1 MSFTVNIE
9 KGRIINDFIEPNK
22 RQYIIPVY
30 QRNYEWTKDQCEKL
44 FSDILV
50 AEKNDKT
57 HFCGSIVYAP
67 LKEENKIQYYIIIDG
82 QQRLTTIYLLLKAM
96 LDEAEDDKT
105 KDALLDTLLNKDK
118 FDKFGI
124 DQASKLKLKPIKSD
138 EEQLSILMDNNAK
151 KDKIDQNS
159 GIWKNYEYFRSLIK
173 KELEAGAYVKD
184 IYKGVENLFCAKIL
198 LDKEDNAQEM
208 FERIN
213 STGIPLSLA
222 DKIRNFVLMT
232 EVDQERLYTYYWLE
246 IERLLPKEDM
256 HAFFLDYLNLKREG
270 FSKEA
275 EAYED
280 FKNIYNEQYGSSKN
294 GKEEVLK
301 ELLHY
306 ANQYHIFLYTDSE
319 YGDRVNTLLKNLR
332 ELKQTTVFLFLF
344 RVFDDYENK
353 VIDLP
358 ILEKTLEFLRN
369 YSIRRLICEVGSNS
383 LRGLYKTLYDRV
395 FNNVANKDYYYDSI
409 VCFFKQLTSKD
420 ALVNDATFVEAL
432 KYKNLYR
439 KNALCKYL
447 LGAIENQGK
456 EKVKIDS
463 LTIEHI
469 VPQNKNLSTYWQN
482 MLGDNW
488 QSVQEKYLHT
498 LGNLTLTGYN
508 SELGDK
514 PFSEKK
520 ILIEKKDSKVVT
532 LYTDVKDKRE
542 WNAAN
547 IEARAKR
554 LANIILNLFKIS
566 GPDVEISFADPRY
579 KEYSCDNPSDA
590 TNKWPNY
597 YVLQGERV
605 NVQNFQ
611 HMLRS
616 VVDKIFKVD
625 STIIKGLALNE
636 KNPIDG
642 YQSIVF
648 TYKSRNVNS
657 DYRIGDTG
665 IYVRLGYSA
674 AHTISIIKALLQKYD
689 IDTDD
694 FVYSAREY
702 KKASVDD

>member
-616 VVDKIFKVD
+616 VVDKLFKVD

>member
-1 MSFTVNIE
+1 MNIE

-138 EEQLSILMDNNAK
+138 EEQLSILMDDNAK
-151 KDKIDQNS
+151 KYKIDQNS

-173 KELEAGAYVKD
+173 KELKAGAYVKD

-616 VVDKIFKVD
+616 VVDKLFKVD

>member
-138 EEQLSILMDNNAK
+138 EEQLSILMDDNAK

-159 GIWKNYEYFRSLIK
+159 GIWKNYKYFRSLIK

-280 FKNIYNEQYGSSKN
+280 FKNIYNEQYGSSRN

-319 YGDRVNTLLKNLR
+319 YGDRINALLKNLR

-566 GPDVEISFADPRY
+566 GPDVEITFADPRY

-616 VVDKIFKVD
+616 VVDKLFKVD

-702 KKASVDD
+702 KKASADD

>member
-1 MSFTVNIE
+1 MNIE
-9 KGRIINDFIEPNK
+9 KGRIINDFIDPNK

-138 EEQLSILMDNNAK
+138 EEQLSILMDDNAK
-151 KDKIDQNS
+151 KDKIDKNS
-159 GIWKNYEYFRSLIK
+159 GIWKNYEYFRGLIK
-173 KELEAGAYVKD
+173 KELESGAYVKD

-232 EVDQERLYTYYWLE
+232 EVDQERLYTNYWLE

-270 FSKEA
+270 FSKEVA
-275 EAYED
+275 AYED
-280 FKNIYNEQYGSSKN
+280 FKNVYKN
-294 GKEEVLK
+294 GNYDNEGILK

-306 ANQYHIFLYTDSE
+306 ANQYHIFLYADSR
-319 YGDRVNTLLKNLR
+319 YSDKVDALLKNLQD
-332 ELKQTTVFLFLF
+332 LKQTTVFLFLF
-344 RVFDDYENK
+344 SVFDDYENK
-353 VIDLP
+353 VIDLAT
-358 ILEKTLEFLRN
+358 LEKTLEFLRN

-383 LRGLYKTLYDRV
+383 LRGLYKSLYDRV
-395 FNNVANKDYYYDSI
+395 FKNSVNKEHYYDSI
-409 VCFFKQLTSKD
+409 VCFFNQLTSKD
-420 ALVNDATFVEAL
+420 ALANDDAFEDAL

-456 EKVKIDS
+456 EKINIDS

-469 VPQNKNLSTYWQN
+469 IPQNKNLSTYWQN

-488 QSVQEKYLHT
+488 QGVQEKYLHT

-514 PFSEKK
+514 PFAEKK
-520 ILIEKKDSKVVT
+520 ALIEEKDSKVVT
-532 LYTDVKDKRE
+532 LYSDVKDKEE
-542 WNAAN
+542 WNAKN
-547 IEARAKR
+547 IEDRAKR
-554 LANIILNLFKIS
+554 LAKIIVALFKIAE
-566 GPDVEISFADPRY
+566 PEVNISFADPSY
-579 KEYSCDNPSDA
+579 KEYSCDNPDDA
-590 TNKWPNY
+590 TNKTPNY

-605 NVQNFQ
+605 NITNFTK
-611 HMLRS
+611 MLRS
-616 VVDKIFKVD
+616 IIDRLYEAD
-625 STIIKGLALNE
+625 SRIINQMAENE
-636 KNPIDG
+636 EKPVGWSKSILFSKNKDNING
-642 YQSIVF
+642 
-648 TYKSRNVNS
+648 
-657 DYRIGDTG
+657 DYRIGDTN
-665 IYVRLGYSA
+665 IYVNTGYSSY
-674 AHTISIIKALLQKYD
+674 HIICIIKALLEKYD
-689 IDTDD
+689 IETND
-694 FVYSAREY
+694 FSYSAKSY
-702 KKASVDD
+702 KKTNADD

>member
-124 DQASKLKLKPIKSD
+124 EQASKLKLKPIKSD
-138 EEQLSILMDNNAK
+138 EEQLSILMDDNAK

-232 EVDQERLYTYYWLE
+232 EVDQEHLYTYYWLE

-270 FSKEA
+270 FSKEV

-319 YGDRVNTLLKNLR
+319 YGDRINALLKNLR

-420 ALVNDATFVEAL
+420 ALVNDAMFVEAL

-456 EKVKIDS
+456 EKVNIDS

-532 LYTDVKDKRE
+532 LYTDVKDKTE

-616 VVDKIFKVD
+616 VVDKLFKVD

-694 FVYSAREY
+694 FVYSARES
-702 KKASVDD
+702 KKTSSDD

>member
-1 MSFTVNIE
+1 MNIE
-9 KGRIINDFIEPNK
+9 KGRIINDFIDPNK

-138 EEQLSILMDNNAK
+138 EEQLSILMDDNAK
-151 KDKIDQNS
+151 KDKIDKNS
-159 GIWKNYEYFRSLIK
+159 GIWKNYEYFRGLIK
-173 KELEAGAYVKD
+173 KELESGAYVKD

-232 EVDQERLYTYYWLE
+232 EIDQERLYTNYWLE

-270 FSKEA
+270 FSKEE

-280 FKNIYNEQYGSSKN
+280 FKNVYSN
-294 GKEEVLK
+294 GKYDNEGILK

-306 ANQYHIFLYTDSE
+306 AKQYHIFLYADSK
-319 YGDRVNTLLKNLR
+319 YGEEINTLLKNIQD
-332 ELKQTTVFLFLF
+332 LKQTTVFLFLF
-344 RVFDDYENK
+344 RLFDDFENG
-353 VIDLP
+353 VIDKSK
-358 ILEKTLEFLRN
+358 LEKVLQFLRN

-383 LRGLYKTLYDRV
+383 LRGLYKSLYDRV
-395 FNNVANKDYYYDSI
+395 FNNTINKEHYYDSI
-409 VCFFKQLTSKD
+409 ICFFKQLTSKD
-420 ALVNDATFVEAL
+420 ALVSDTAFKEAL

-456 EKVKIDS
+456 EKVKVES

-469 VPQNKNLSTYWQN
+469 MPQTKNLSSYWQN

-488 QSVQEKYLHT
+488 QEVQEKYLHT

-508 SELGDK
+508 SELGDR

-520 ILIEKKDSKVVT
+520 ALIEKKDSKVVT
-532 LYTDVKDKRE
+532 LYSDVKDKNE
-542 WNAAN
+542 WVAQN
-547 IEARAKR
+547 IEDRGER
-554 LANIILNLFKIS
+554 LAKIILKLFNIEE
-566 GPDVEISFADPRY
+566 PETTISFADPRY
-579 KEYSCDNPSDA
+579 KEYTCAEPNNA

-597 YVLQGERV
+597 YILQGERV
-605 NVQNFQ
+605 NVTNFTQ
-611 HMLRS
+611 MLRS
-616 VVDKIFKVD
+616 VVDRLYALD
-625 STIIKGLALNE
+625 ERIIKQMALNE
-636 KNPIDG
+636 ENPING
-642 YQSIVF
+642 SKSILF
-648 TYKSRNVNS
+648 TYFKDKINS
-657 DYRIGDTG
+657 EFRVADTG
-665 IYVRLGYSA
+665 IYLRVGFSSA
-674 AHTISIIKALLQKYD
+674 HIITIIKALLEKYD
-689 IDTDD
+689 IDIDD
-694 FVYSAREY
+694 FIYSAREF
-702 KKASVDD
+702 KKTSADD

>member
-1 MSFTVNIE
+1 MNIE
-9 KGRIINDFIEPNK
+9 KGRIVNDFIDPNR
-22 RQYIIPVY
+22 RQYVIPVY

-44 FSDILV
+44 FFDILV
-50 AEKNDKT
+50 AAKNDKT

-105 KDALLDTLLNKDK
+105 RDVLLDTLLNKDK

-124 DQASKLKLKPIKSD
+124 DKASKLKLKPIKSD
-138 EEQLSILMDNNAK
+138 EEQLSILMDDNANK
-151 KDKIDQNS
+151 EKIDKNS
-159 GIWKNYEYFRSLIK
+159 GIWKNYALFRELIK
-173 KELEAGAYVKD
+173 KELIDGAYVKD

-232 EVDQERLYTYYWLE
+232 EVDQEHLYTKYWLE
-246 IERLLPKEDM
+246 IERLLSKEDM
-256 HAFFLDYLNLKREG
+256 KAFLLDYLNLKREG
-270 FSKEA
+270 FSKEV

-280 FKNIYNEQYGSSKN
+280 FKNIYKNQYGNCKN

-306 ANQYHIFLYTDSE
+306 AKQYHIFLYADSK
-319 YGDRVNTLLKNLR
+319 YGDEVNALLTNMQ

-344 RVFDDYENK
+344 RVFDDFENK
-353 VIDLP
+353 VIDEP
-358 ILEKTLEFLRN
+358 TLEKILRFLRS

-383 LRGLYKTLYDRV
+383 LRGLYKSLYDRV
-395 FNNVANKDYYYDSI
+395 FNNIANKEHYYDSI
-409 VCFFKQLTSKD
+409 ICFFKQLTSKD
-420 ALVNDATFVEAL
+420 AIVNDSSFVEAL

-456 EKVKIDS
+456 EQVKVDS

-469 VPQNKNLSTYWQN
+469 MPQNKNLSTYWQK
-482 MLGDNW
+482 MLGENW
-488 QSVQEKYLHT
+488 QAVQEKYIHT

-514 PFSEKK
+514 PFLEKK
-520 ILIEKKDSKVVT
+520 ALIESKDSKVVT
-532 LYTDVKDKRE
+532 LYSDVKDKNE
-542 WNAAN
+542 WVVDN
-547 IEARAKR
+547 IEARAER
-554 LANIILNLFKIS
+554 LAKIILKLCSIEE
-566 GPDVEISFADPRY
+566 PETVVSFYDPRY
-579 KEYSCDNPSDA
+579 KEYSCDEPDKA

-597 YVLQGERV
+597 YILQGERV
-605 NVQNFQ
+605 NVTNFSQ
-611 HMLRS
+611 MLRS
-616 VVDKIFKVD
+616 VVDRLYILD
-625 STIIKGLALNE
+625 DRIIKQMAYNE
-636 KNPIDG
+636 ENPINSSK
-642 YQSIVF
+642 SILF
-648 TYKSRNVNS
+648 TYYKDKINS
-657 DYRIGDTG
+657 EYKVADTG
-665 IYVRLGYSA
+665 IYLRTGFSSS
-674 AHTISIIKALLQKYD
+674 HIITIIKALLVKYD

-694 FVYSAREY
+694 FIYSAREF
-702 KKASVDD
+702 KNNTVAN